1 MKPKTSLILAAI
13 AVVVLLGGWYF
24 GPHQTP
30 AAAEHAS
37 QERLLFPGLAAPLQK
52 AARIEITHQGKTFA
66 IVRKGDTWTLPSAG
80 FYPVA
85 AGKAHALLA
94 GLVGLRLVA
103 KRTSDPK
110 QLHALGLDDPEQKD
124 SNANLLRVLDAS
136 GHPIVSLIVGRE
148 RFSPQGNGAET
159 LYVRRPGNDQSW
171 LAEGTLSVDA
181 EADQWLDH
189 GIANIDHTEIT
200 RIEVTRGATR
210 LVLAPEAGKLVLRV
224 PREHSP
230 LDPNK
235 LDDLWRSLEQ
245 LAFSSVAAG
254 PALPGTELG
263 HTVFTLQDGTT
274 LTATFAKDEKKLWAR
289 FSVTGT
295 SGQADAL
302 RRKLGQWNFH
312 LDNWR
317 ESALLPRL
325 SDLVQ
330 AKGQSRE

>member
-30 AAAEHAS
+30 TAAEHAS
-37 QERLLFPGLAAPLQK
+37 AERLLFPDLAAPLEK
-52 AARIEITHQGKTFA
+52 AVRIEVTHQGKTFA

-85 AGKAHALLA
+85 AGKVHALLA

-110 QLHALGLDDPEQKD
+110 QFHALGLDDPEQKGSD
-124 SNANLLRVLDAS
+124 ANLLRVLDAS
-136 GHPIVSLIVGRE
+136 GHPIVSLIVGHE
-148 RFSPQGNGAET
+148 RFSPQGNAAET
-159 LYVRRPGNDQSW
+159 LYVRRPGNDQTW
-171 LAEGTLSVDA
+171 LAEGALSVDA

-189 GIANIDHTEIT
+189 GIANIAHTEIT
-200 RIEVTRGATR
+200 RIEVTRGTTN
-210 LVLAPEAGKLVLRV
+210 LVFAPEAGKLELRT
-224 PREHSP
+224 PSQHP
-230 LDPNK
+230 ALDQNK
-235 LDDLWRSLEQ
+235 LDDVWRGLEE

-254 PALPGTELG
+254 SALPGNELG
-263 HTVFTLQDGTT
+263 HTVFTLKDGTT
-274 LTATFAKDEKKLWAR
+274 LTATFAENEKKLWAR
-289 FSVTGT
+289 FTVAGT
-295 SGQADAL
+295 SKEADAL
-302 RRKLGQWNFH
+302 RTKLGQWNFH

-317 ESALLPRL
+317 ESALLPQL

-330 AKGQSRE
+330 AKDQKP